1 MKRNASKKA
10 SKLRCEKNGT
20 GNFPIN
26 AEHLDQLE
34 QRVIAI
40 MGLEYVQGAFDCPD
54 STPEEEVHISNVIHM
69 LYF

>member
-26 AEHLDQLE
+26 ADQLE

-54 STPEEEVHISNVIHM
+54 STPEEEVHISNVIDM
-69 LYF
+69 LCF